1 MARRR
6 RVDPEQKAPKGPL
19 PKGWRKGVIWR
30 DPAYYEVLS
39 TPEMIVAL
47 VALILGE
54 SRARD
59 IDLKKLQFQPTRHV
73 GDQLEQRYA
82 DLLVRIRYKR
92 PADGGAP
99 RPDTYLLVEFQSTV
113 DPFMAVRLWGQL
125 ALVYRGLTLK
135 RRSLGRKRLPAIVP
149 IVIYTGRR
157 RWTACRELSD
167 MIEDDGTRRPLQ
179 LSYELLDAWRAGS
192 QPAGDNLLL
201 LLFRLERG
209 EGPAD
214 LLESTKALR
223 RRVTALDSKQLDR
236 ACTLWLQSLFG
247 ERVPYVKWE
256 EYEDMQSIEGKLEQV
271 SKVWTDQWEA
281 NALRKGRKE
290 GRKEGQEQLKLLT
303 ASLRKTLRETV
314 RGRFGEAVAAAFAKS
329 IARVRKAEKLIKVF
343 ALVATSENGDELLKS
358 VRSV

>member
-1 MARRR
+1 M
-6 RVDPEQKAPKGPL
+6 
-19 PKGWRKGVIWR
+19 IWR

-73 GDQLEQRYA
+73 GDHLEQRYA

-135 RRSLGRKRLPAIVP
+135 RRSLGRKRLAAIVP

-192 QPAGDNLLL
+192 RPAGDNLLL
-201 LLFRLERG
+201 LRFRLERG

-223 RRVTALDSKQLDR
+223 RRVTEVDSKQLER
-236 ACTLWLQSLFG
+236 SCTLWLQGLFG

-256 EYEDMQSIEGKLEQV
+256 EYEDLQSIEGKLAQV

-290 GRKEGQEQLKLLT
+290 GRKESQERLKLLN

-314 RGRFGEAVAAAFAKS
+314 RGRFGEAVEAAFAKS
-329 IARVRKAEKLIKVF
+329 IARVRNADKLIKLVP
-343 ALVATSENGDELLKS
+343 LVATSEHGDELLES
-358 VRSV
+358 VRRV

>member
-1 MARRR
+1 M
-6 RVDPEQKAPKGPL
+6 
-19 PKGWRKGVIWR
+19 
-30 DPAYYEVLS
+30 
-39 TPEMIVAL
+39 
-47 VALILGE
+47 
-54 SRARD
+54 
-59 IDLKKLQFQPTRHV
+59 
-73 GDQLEQRYA
+73 
-82 DLLVRIRYKR
+82 
-92 PADGGAP
+92 
-99 RPDTYLLVEFQSTV
+99 
-113 DPFMAVRLWGQL
+113 
-125 ALVYRGLTLK
+125 TLK
-135 RRSLGRKRLPAIVP
+135 RRSLGRKRLAVIVP
-149 IVIYTGRR
+149 IEIYTGRR

-192 QPAGDNLLL
+192 RPAGDNLLL
-201 LLFRLERG
+201 LLFQLERG

-236 ACTLWLQSLFG
+236 ACTLWLQGLFG

-290 GRKEGQEQLKLLT
+290 GRKESQEQLRRLKV
-303 ASLRKTLRETV
+303 SLRATLKETV

-329 IARVRKAEKLIKVF
+329 IARVRNADKLIKLVP
-343 ALVATSENGDELLKS
+343 LVATSEHGDELLES

>member
-1 MARRR
+1 
-6 RVDPEQKAPKGPL
+6 
-19 PKGWRKGVIWR
+19 
-30 DPAYYEVLS
+30 
-39 TPEMIVAL
+39 MIVAL

-59 IDLKKLQFQPTRHV
+59 VDPKKLQYQPTRHV
-73 GDQLEQRYA
+73 GDNLEQRYA

-99 RPDTYLLVEFQSTV
+99 RPDTYLLVEVQSTV

-135 RRSLGRKRLPAIVP
+135 RRSLGRKRLAAIVP

-192 QPAGDNLLL
+192 RPAGDNLLL

-209 EGPAD
+209 EAPED

-236 ACTLWLQSLFG
+236 ACTLWLQGLFG

-281 NALRKGRKE
+281 NALAKGRKE
-290 GRKEGQEQLKLLT
+290 SQERLKRLNALQ
-303 ASLRKTLRETV
+303 RKTLQETV
-314 RGRFGEAVAAAFAKS
+314 RDRFGEAVAAAFAKS
-329 IARVRKAEKLIKVF
+329 IARVRKAEKLIKLF
-343 ALVATSENGDELLKS
+343 ALVATSENGDELLES